1 MSSVDPRGDDLPGQT
16 TIGEAGGVRAL
27 WVQSPNMQGL
37 VDRLALVLAEHMT
50 DGDELHVTYN
60 SMQNGWTDH
69 PHVPGGLR
77 RPPQEAWTE
86 LHFEYSAFVVL
97 RAHRPP
103 PAPVGGD

>member
-37 VDRLALVLAEHMT
+37 VDRLALVLEEHMT

-60 SMQNGWTDH
+60 SMQAGWTDH
-69 PHVPGGLR
+69 PHEAGGLR
-77 RPPQEAWTE
+77 RSPRPASTE

-97 RAHRPP
+97 RARQP
-103 PAPVGGD
+103 PAALTRGD